1 MSPRGAVSEGMAK
14 ASATT
19 EDWLLNKQVRFQQ
32 PVAGYRVAIDPVLL
46 AAAVPAAAGEV
57 ALDMGSGTGA
67 AALCLHH
74 RARGCQIVGL
84 ENDVDMLTLARQ
96 NALLNDAGN
105 RVTFVHGDAAKPPV
119 QIAAHSFDHV
129 FSNPPYL
136 EPARADGRTEGNP
149 RRDAA
154 NLEQSMSL
162 TAWIEAMAAAAKPKG
177 RLTLIHRADRL
188 DELLAELR
196 RHAGEIV
203 VYPLWPK
210 SGHPAKRVLVSART
224 GVATPLRMAPGL
236 VLHESS
242 GAYTGAAREVLE
254 KGAPLVI

>member
-1 MSPRGAVSEGMAK
+1 MNQGVAK

-19 EDWLLNKQVRFQQ
+19 EDWLLNGQVHFHQ
-32 PVAGYRVAIDPVLL
+32 PAAGYRVAIDPVLL
-46 AAAVPAAAGEV
+46 AAAVPAAAGEA
-57 ALDMGSGTGA
+57 ALDLGSGTGA

-74 RARGCQIVGL
+74 RVRDCAIVGL
-84 ENDVDMLTLARQ
+84 ENNVDMLALAQQ
-96 NALLNDAGN
+96 NASLNDAGD
-105 RVTFVHGDAAKPPV
+105 RVTFVRGDAAEPPA
-119 QIAAHSFDHV
+119 QIATRAFDQV

-136 EPARADGRTEGNP
+136 EPARADGRTAGNP
-149 RRDAA
+149 QRDAA

-210 SGHPAKRVLVSART
+210 SGYPAKRVLVSART
-224 GVATPLRMAPGL
+224 GVAAPLRMAPGL
-236 VLHESS
+236 VLHEAS
-242 GAYTGAAREVLE
+242 GAYTQAAREVLE
-254 KGAPLVI
+254 NGAPLVI